1 MGGIEITHQRRSYG
15 LASHRRLRRIG
26 KSRHCGGDGIAV
38 AKQKARTVGAVGP
51 CKGASRTPPF
61 KSVQS
66 DSSTRKVDFRER
78 ESFATASTKGPSMF
92 AEQLN
97 TAIAAAS
104 LNTLDQLART
114 IWQGHAAGAIADD
127 QAQRL
132 AELIEARRG
141 PARAARKPVGI
152 PLGRA
157 SIFPPRRVQRS
168 PDRARSIER
177 RRTLAASGPMPPTLA
192 CRFTTGEL
200 AVLRIVADAVRD
212 NGQCVLPVDAIA
224 ARAGVCR
231 RLAQNAIR
239 EAARQGLLT
248 VQERRREGRR
258 NDTTWC
264 GSSVAEWLTW
274 IDAGGGCKKNTPR
287 ILDQAIQTGDK
298 CAEVSGG
305 TPKKPGARWLMI
317 GSAR

>member
-1 MGGIEITHQRRSYG
+1 
-15 LASHRRLRRIG
+15 
-26 KSRHCGGDGIAV
+26 
-38 AKQKARTVGAVGP
+38 
-51 CKGASRTPPF
+51 
-61 KSVQS
+61 
-66 DSSTRKVDFRER
+66 
-78 ESFATASTKGPSMF
+78 MF

-97 TAIAAAS
+97 TAIEAAS
-104 LNTLDQLART
+104 LNMLDGLSRTL
-114 IWQGHAAGAIADD
+114 WQGFAAGAIAD
-127 QAQRL
+127 AEAEHL
-132 AELIEARRG
+132 AELIEARR
-141 PARAARKPVGI
+141 RAARAEHKPIGI
-152 PLGRA
+152 PAGRA

-258 NDTTWC
+258 NDYNVLRIV
-264 GSSVAEWLTW
+264 SREWLAW
-274 IDAGGGCKKNTPR
+274 VARWGGGCKKIHPTDSRLANRWKSGSPQRSSTSPTP
-287 ILDQAIQTGDK
+287 A
-298 CAEVSGG
+298 SGPPPIDGRARQG
-305 TPKKPGARWLMI
+305 TWR
-317 GSAR
+317 

>member
-1 MGGIEITHQRRSYG
+1 
-15 LASHRRLRRIG
+15 
-26 KSRHCGGDGIAV
+26 
-38 AKQKARTVGAVGP
+38 
-51 CKGASRTPPF
+51 
-61 KSVQS
+61 
-66 DSSTRKVDFRER
+66 
-78 ESFATASTKGPSMF
+78 MF
-92 AEQLN
+92 AEQL
-97 TAIAAAS
+97 TTVIAAAS

-114 IWQGHAAGAIADD
+114 LWQGHAVGAIDDD

-152 PLGRA
+152 PLGRN

-177 RRTLAASGPMPPTLA
+177 RRTLASSGPMPSQLA

-212 NGQCVLPVDAIA
+212 NGQCVLPIDAIA

-239 EAARQGLLT
+239 QAAREGLVT

-258 NDTTWC
+258 NDLNVLRIV
-264 GSSVAEWLTW
+264 SAEWLTW
-274 IDAGGGCKKNTPR
+274 IKRGGWVQKKHPTD
-287 ILDQAIQTGDK
+287 I
-298 CAEVSGG
+298 
-305 TPKKPGARWLMI
+305 
-317 GSAR
+317 